1 MRRLCTLLLPL
12 LAGLVLVHATP
23 ASAALKKV
31 WVSNAGLD
39 SASCGDVVVPCRTFQ
54 QAHDNLLPGGD
65 IGVLTPGD
73 YGNVLIKK
81 SLTITNDGGGEAGVA
96 VTLFAG
102 LYIDAGPGGIVG
114 LRGLIFEGHV
124 GGGLGIQVFS
134 ASAVHIQNCVIR
146 NYEAPGFGLLF
157 EPNSNSRLFVQDTV
171 ISNNGSNATTGGIII
186 APTGA
191 ASADVVLDRVRVE
204 NNVIG
209 LRVDGSQSTGNGS
222 HVVLRGSVVSGN
234 VSDGIRA
241 VTVAGKS
248 PALIL
253 VERSSS
259 VNNVGNG
266 LVADGPHAVIL
277 LSDTTVSYN
286 GTGVA
291 AVNGGQLI
299 SYGNNRNNNN
309 VASDGAATSFNGL
322 F

>member
-1 MRRLCTLLLPL
+1 GRRADITGLEAWHVGGPPEGGGPARTADVRAAGRLARNRSSQPRRECRHNDKDQGFREVIMRRLCTLLLPL

-146 NYEAPGFGLLF
+146 N
-157 EPNSNSRLFVQDTV
+157 
-171 ISNNGSNATTGGIII
+171 
-186 APTGA
+186 
-191 ASADVVLDRVRVE
+191 
-204 NNVIG
+204 
-209 LRVDGSQSTGNGS
+209 
-222 HVVLRGSVVSGN
+222 
-234 VSDGIRA
+234 
-241 VTVAGKS
+241 
-248 PALIL
+248 
-253 VERSSS
+253 
-259 VNNVGNG
+259 
-266 LVADGPHAVIL
+266 
-277 LSDTTVSYN
+277 
-286 GTGVA
+286 
-291 AVNGGQLI
+291 
-299 SYGNNRNNNN
+299 
-309 VASDGAATSFNGL
+309 
-322 F
+322 